1 LNVKIDINQKD
12 EVGELAMALNNMTD
26 KLKDIVTNIVMGA
39 ENIRQASQQL
49 SSTSIQMS
57 QGASQQASS
66 VEEVSATMEE
76 IASNIAQNTD
86 NALQTDSN
94 SAIALKNIEGVSQ
107 LSIQSVEAQRK
118 ISEKIKVIN
127 DIALQTNILAL
138 NAAVEAARAG
148 EYGKGF
154 AVVAAEVRKLAEH
167 SKLAAD
173 EIVNLAGNSLKLA
186 EETGTQMQEA
196 LPYVKKTTGLVQ
208 EIAAASQ
215 EQTHGVNQINTT
227 MAQLSDITQQT
238 AAASEELASSAEELA
253 SQAQELNDLISFFNL
268 GVDHNKAVTK
278 KRLTSKF
285 DKPSAQNIK
294 ESVSE
299 HRGKPIP
306 SITKTQNLDT
316 KKGAKLNMFN
326 DKISDSEFTSF

>member
-1 LNVKIDINQKD
+1 
-12 EVGELAMALNNMTD
+12 
-26 KLKDIVTNIVMGA
+26 
-39 ENIRQASQQL
+39 
-49 SSTSIQMS
+49 
-57 QGASQQASS
+57 
-66 VEEVSATMEE
+66 MEE

-94 SAIALKNIEGVSQ
+94 SAIALKKFEGVSQ

-253 SQAQELNDLISFFNL
+253 SQAQELNDLISF
-268 GVDHNKAVTK
+268 
-278 KRLTSKF
+278 LTW
-285 DKPSAQNIK
+285 
-294 ESVSE
+294 V
-299 HRGKPIP
+299 
-306 SITKTQNLDT
+306 
-316 KKGAKLNMFN
+316 
-326 DKISDSEFTSF
+326 